1 MKSDRFIIQTISAVL
16 CLFLL
21 IHVTFHSVNL
31 DSNPYQTEVA
41 LTYSI
46 SDSAEASGVIVRE
59 EQVISGQASGGVV
72 SYQQSDGTV
81 VRKGSVIAEVYNSSN
96 DISIRR
102 QIRALEEQIAALSK
116 VSDARSAEYSSTE
129 TINRQINA
137 EIDDYIAL
145 IHQGQVSDLSDSK
158 AELLYLLSQKDVVM
172 GEAESYASRIT
183 QLQTEVDSLNTRLS
197 GSLVQYTS
205 PEIGYF
211 ARMTDGYEA
220 VLTPNSINTMT
231 VEQLRTFSR
240 EKVVFDNS
248 NLGKIVTD
256 HHWYYAA
263 VLPAADA
270 EKFILGDTVYLN
282 FNMYNITQIPF
293 TVKEVRTD
301 ESDPDHCMVLLSTS
315 HMVPELL
322 MVRNPSVQIDFTSY
336 TGLRVPAKAKR
347 YEGQQVGVYVQ
358 DGDVVRFKTINIIYE
373 NSEFILCG
381 ANPDLKR
388 PLEIYDQV
396 IVEGTDLSDGKP
408 VG

>member
-220 VLTPNSINTMT
+220 VLTPNSINTMA

-381 ANPDLKR
+381 ANPDLER

>member
-21 IHVTFHSVNL
+21 IHVAFHSVNL

-270 EKFILGDTVYLN
+270 EKFSLGDTGYLN

-336 TGLRVPAKAKR
+336 TGLRIPAKAKR

-381 ANPDLKR
+381 ANPDLER

>member
-129 TINRQINA
+129 TINRQMNA

-336 TGLRVPAKAKR
+336 TGLRIPAKAKR

-381 ANPDLKR
+381 ANPDLER

>member
-240 EKVVFDNS
+240 EKVVFHNS

-336 TGLRVPAKAKR
+336 TGLRIPAKAKR

-381 ANPDLKR
+381 ANPDLER

>member
-231 VEQLRTFSR
+231 VEQLRAFSR

-336 TGLRVPAKAKR
+336 TGLRIPAKAKR

-381 ANPDLKR
+381 ANPDLER

>member
-1 MKSDRFIIQTISAVL
+1 MKSDRLIIQTISVVI
-16 CLFLL
+16 CLFL
-21 IHVTFHSVNL
+21 IVYVSFHSVNL
-31 DSNPYQTEVA
+31 DSQPYQTEVA
-41 LTYSI
+41 LTYTI
-46 SDSAEASGVIVRE
+46 SDSVEASGVIIRE
-59 EQVISGQASGGVV
+59 EQLISGQASGGVV

-81 VRKGSVIAEVYNSSN
+81 VREGSVIAEVYSSSS

-102 QIRALEEQIAALSK
+102 QIRALEEQITALQK

-129 TINRQINA
+129 TVNRQINS

-145 IHQGQVSDLSDSK
+145 VHQGQISSISENK
-158 AELLYLLSQKDVVM
+158 NELLYLLSQKDVIM
-172 GEAESYASRIT
+172 GETESYESRIT
-183 QLQTEVDSLNTRLS
+183 QLQSEVDSLTSRLS

-211 ARMTDGYEA
+211 ARMTDGYES
-220 VLTPNSINTMT
+220 VLTPDSIETMT
-231 VEQLRTFSR
+231 VEQIRNFSQ

-248 NLGKIVTD
+248 TLGKIVTD

-263 VLPAADA
+263 VLPKSDS
-270 EKFILGDTVYLN
+270 EKFIVGDTVYLN

-293 TVKEVRTD
+293 TVEEVRTD
-301 ESDPDHCMVLLSTS
+301 DSDPDNCMVLMSTS

-336 TGLRVPAKAKR
+336 TGLRIPAKAKR
-347 YEGQQVGVYVQ
+347 YEGQQVGVYVL

-381 ANPDLKR
+381 ANSDLER

>member
-220 VLTPNSINTMT
+220 VLTPNSINTMA
-231 VEQLRTFSR
+231 VEQLRTFSQ

-336 TGLRVPAKAKR
+336 TGLRIPAKAKR

-381 ANPDLKR
+381 ANPDLER

>member
-21 IHVTFHSVNL
+21 IHVSFHSVNL
-31 DSNPYQTEVA
+31 DSKPYQTEVA

-46 SDSAEASGVIVRE
+46 SDSVEASGVIVRE
-59 EQVISGQASGGVV
+59 EQVISGQVSGGVV

-270 EKFILGDTVYLN
+270 GKFILGDTVYLN

-381 ANPDLKR
+381 ANPDLER

>member
-31 DSNPYQTEVA
+31 DSNPYQTGVA

-336 TGLRVPAKAKR
+336 TGLRIPAKAKR

-381 ANPDLKR
+381 ANPDLER

>member
-322 MVRNPSVQIDFTSY
+322 MVQIYFTSY
-336 TGLRVPAKAKR
+336 TGLRIPAKAKR

-381 ANPDLKR
+381 ANPDLER

>member
-1 MKSDRFIIQTISAVL
+1 
-16 CLFLL
+16 
-21 IHVTFHSVNL
+21 
-31 DSNPYQTEVA
+31 
-41 LTYSI
+41 
-46 SDSAEASGVIVRE
+46 
-59 EQVISGQASGGVV
+59 
-72 SYQQSDGTV
+72 
-81 VRKGSVIAEVYNSSN
+81 
-96 DISIRR
+96 
-102 QIRALEEQIAALSK
+102 
-116 VSDARSAEYSSTE
+116 
-129 TINRQINA
+129 
-137 EIDDYIAL
+137 
-145 IHQGQVSDLSDSK
+145 
-158 AELLYLLSQKDVVM
+158 M

-347 YEGQQVGVYVQ
+347 YEGQQVVVYVQ

-381 ANPDLKR
+381 ANPDLER

>member
-1 MKSDRFIIQTISAVL
+1 MKSDRFIIQTISVVI
-16 CLFLL
+16 CLFL
-21 IHVTFHSVNL
+21 IVYVSFHSVNL
-31 DSNPYQTEVA
+31 DSQPYQTEVA
-41 LTYSI
+41 LTYTI
-46 SDSAEASGVIVRE
+46 SDSVEASGVIIRE
-59 EQVISGQASGGVV
+59 EQLISGQASGGVV

-81 VRKGSVIAEVYNSSN
+81 VREGSVIAEVYSSSS

-102 QIRALEEQIAALSK
+102 QIRALEEQSAALQK

-129 TINRQINA
+129 TVNRQINS

-145 IHQGQVSDLSDSK
+145 VHQGQISSISENK
-158 AELLYLLSQKDVVM
+158 NELLYLLSQKDVIM
-172 GEAESYASRIT
+172 GETESYESRIA
-183 QLQTEVDSLNTRLS
+183 QLQTEVDSLTSRLS

-211 ARMTDGYEA
+211 ARMTDGYES
-220 VLTPNSINTMT
+220 VLTPDSIETMT
-231 VEQLRTFSR
+231 VEQIRNFSQ

-248 NLGKIVTD
+248 TLGKIVTD

-263 VLPAADA
+263 VLPKSDS
-270 EKFILGDTVYLN
+270 EKFIVGDTVYLN

-293 TVKEVRTD
+293 TVEEVRTD
-301 ESDPDHCMVLLSTS
+301 DSDPDNCMVLMSTS

-336 TGLRVPAKAKR
+336 TGLRIPAKAKR
-347 YEGQQVGVYVQ
+347 YEGQQVGVYVL

-373 NSEFILCG
+373 SSEFILCG
-381 ANPDLKR
+381 ANSDLER

>member
-81 VRKGSVIAEVYNSSN
+81 VRKDSVIAEVYNSSN

-336 TGLRVPAKAKR
+336 TGLRIPAKAKR

-381 ANPDLKR
+381 ANPDLER

>member
-1 MKSDRFIIQTISAVL
+1 M
-16 CLFLL
+16 
-21 IHVTFHSVNL
+21 
-31 DSNPYQTEVA
+31 A
-41 LTYSI
+41 LTYTI
-46 SDSAEASGVIVRE
+46 SDSVEASGVIIRE
-59 EQVISGQASGGVV
+59 EQLISGQASGGVV

-81 VRKGSVIAEVYNSSN
+81 VREGSVIAEVYSSSS

-102 QIRALEEQIAALSK
+102 QIRALEEQITALQK

-129 TINRQINA
+129 TVNRQINS

-145 IHQGQVSDLSDSK
+145 VHQGQISSISENK
-158 AELLYLLSQKDVVM
+158 NELLYLLSQKDVIM
-172 GEAESYASRIT
+172 GETESYESRIT
-183 QLQTEVDSLNTRLS
+183 QLQSEVDSLTSQLS

-211 ARMTDGYEA
+211 ARMTDGYES
-220 VLTPNSINTMT
+220 VLTPDSIETMT
-231 VEQLRTFSR
+231 VEQIRNFSQ

-248 NLGKIVTD
+248 TLGKIVTD

-263 VLPAADA
+263 VLPKSDS
-270 EKFILGDTVYLN
+270 EKFIVGDTVYLN

-293 TVKEVRTD
+293 TVEEVRTD
-301 ESDPDHCMVLLSTS
+301 DSDPDNCMVLMSTS

-336 TGLRVPAKAKR
+336 TGLRIPAKAKR
-347 YEGQQVGVYVQ
+347 YEGQQVGVYVL

-381 ANPDLKR
+381 ANSDLER

>member
-336 TGLRVPAKAKR
+336 TGLRIPAKAKR

-381 ANPDLKR
+381 ASPDLER

>member
-145 IHQGQVSDLSDSK
+145 IHQGQVSDLLDSK

-381 ANPDLKR
+381 ANPDLER

>member
-231 VEQLRTFSR
+231 VEQLRAFSR

-270 EKFILGDTVYLN
+270 GKFILGDTVYLN

-381 ANPDLKR
+381 ANPDLER

>member
-381 ANPDLKR
+381 ANPDLER

>member
-46 SDSAEASGVIVRE
+46 SDSVEASGVIVRE

-102 QIRALEEQIAALSK
+102 QIRALEELIAALSK

-336 TGLRVPAKAKR
+336 TGLRIPAKAKR

-381 ANPDLKR
+381 ANPDLER

>member
-240 EKVVFDNS
+240 EKVVFYNS

-336 TGLRVPAKAKR
+336 TGLRIPAKAKR

-381 ANPDLKR
+381 ANPDLER

>member
-1 MKSDRFIIQTISAVL
+1 MKSDRFIIQTISVVI
-16 CLFLL
+16 CLFL
-21 IHVTFHSVNL
+21 IVYVSFHSVNL
-31 DSNPYQTEVA
+31 DSQPYQTEVA
-41 LTYSI
+41 LTYTI
-46 SDSAEASGVIVRE
+46 SDSVEASGVIIRE
-59 EQVISGQASGGVV
+59 EQLISGQASGGVV

-81 VRKGSVIAEVYNSSN
+81 VREGSVIAEVYSSSS

-102 QIRALEEQIAALSK
+102 QIRALEEQITALQK

-129 TINRQINA
+129 TVNRQINS

-145 IHQGQVSDLSDSK
+145 VHQGQISSISENK
-158 AELLYLLSQKDVVM
+158 NELLYLLSQKDVIM
-172 GEAESYASRIT
+172 GETESYESRIT
-183 QLQTEVDSLNTRLS
+183 QLQSEMDSLTSRLS

-211 ARMTDGYEA
+211 ARMTDGYES
-220 VLTPNSINTMT
+220 VLTPDSIETMT
-231 VEQLRTFSR
+231 VEQIRNFSQ

-248 NLGKIVTD
+248 TLGKIVTD

-263 VLPAADA
+263 VLPKSDS
-270 EKFILGDTVYLN
+270 EKFIVGDTVYLN

-293 TVKEVRTD
+293 TVEEVRTD
-301 ESDPDHCMVLLSTS
+301 DSDPDNCMVLMSTS

-336 TGLRVPAKAKR
+336 TGLRIPAKAKR
-347 YEGQQVGVYVQ
+347 YEGQQVGVYVL

-373 NSEFILCG
+373 TSQFILCG
-381 ANPDLKR
+381 ANSDLER

>member
-256 HHWYYAA
+256 QHWFFSST
-263 VLPAADA
+263 PGSGS
-270 EKFILGDTVYLN
+270 KMI
-282 FNMYNITQIPF
+282 
-293 TVKEVRTD
+293 RTAYI
-301 ESDPDHCMVLLSTS
+301 S
-315 HMVPELL
+315 
-322 MVRNPSVQIDFTSY
+322 
-336 TGLRVPAKAKR
+336 
-347 YEGQQVGVYVQ
+347 
-358 DGDVVRFKTINIIYE
+358 
-373 NSEFILCG
+373 
-381 ANPDLKR
+381 
-388 PLEIYDQV
+388 
-396 IVEGTDLSDGKP
+396 
-408 VG
+408 

>member
-270 EKFILGDTVYLN
+270 GKFILGDTVYLN

-381 ANPDLKR
+381 ANPDLER

>member
-183 QLQTEVDSLNTRLS
+183 QLQTEVDSLNARLS

-293 TVKEVRTD
+293 IVKEVRTD

-336 TGLRVPAKAKR
+336 TGLRIPAKAKR

-381 ANPDLKR
+381 ANPDLER

>member
-172 GEAESYASRIT
+172 REAESYASRIT

-336 TGLRVPAKAKR
+336 TGLRIPAKAKR

-381 ANPDLKR
+381 ANPDLER

>member
-336 TGLRVPAKAKR
+336 TGLRPSDMRVSRWEFMCRMVMWYASRPSTSSMKTVSSFSVEPTLIWSALW
-347 YEGQQVGVYVQ
+347 
-358 DGDVVRFKTINIIYE
+358 RFMTK
-373 NSEFILCG
+373 
-381 ANPDLKR
+381 
-388 PLEIYDQV
+388 
-396 IVEGTDLSDGKP
+396 
-408 VG
+408 